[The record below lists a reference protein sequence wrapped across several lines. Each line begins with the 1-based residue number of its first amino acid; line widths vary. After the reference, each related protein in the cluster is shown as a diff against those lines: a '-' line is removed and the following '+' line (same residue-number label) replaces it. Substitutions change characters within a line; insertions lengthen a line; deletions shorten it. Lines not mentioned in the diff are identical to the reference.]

1 MSVPHIAP
9 PKGMRKFEFK
19 QSKYEH
25 LDGMAPIRCICTGS
39 SASGKSLLVAN
50 LIMDV
55 FAHKWERVY
64 VFSKTAKTDHTWEA
78 VDKFLRKNLKIPE
91 DEQLFFDDFDVD
103 KLNEIIETQKRI
115 IEYQKKKDKQI
126 HGSSGPL
133 MQICIV
139 VDDFGGDENI
149 MRHKK
154 GEALK
159 NLFLMGRHFGINVI
173 ISVQKYRLAGTV
185 MRTQATLLMYFKA
198 RSMNDLEAFLEEN
211 SALAPGGKKQL
222 MEIYKMATAEP
233 FNFLT
238 INQLTKDPSKIF
250 MKNLESYLVPS

>member
-1 MSVPHIAP
+1 MIVPHIAP

-19 QSKYEH
+19 QSKYPH
-25 LDGMAPIRCICTGS
+25 LDGMAPIRCIVTGS
-39 SASGKSLLVAN
+39 SGSGKGILIAN
-50 LIMDV
+50 LITDI

-91 DEQLFFDDFDVD
+91 DEQLFFDDFDVN

-115 IEYQKKKDKQI
+115 IEYQKKKNQNPLLQI
-126 HGSSGPL
+126 A
-133 MQICIV
+133 III
-139 VDDFGGDENI
+139 DDFGGDENI

-233 FNFLT
+233 FGFLT

>member
-25 LDGMAPIRCICTGS
+25 LHGMAPIRCIVTGS
-39 SASGKSLLVAN
+39 SGSGKGILIAN
-50 LIMDV
+50 LITDI

-78 VDKFLRKNLKIPE
+78 VDKFLRKKIPE

-115 IEYQKKKDKQI
+115 IDYQKRKHKQI
-126 HGSSGPL
+126 HGQSGPL

-233 FNFLT
+233 FGFLT

>member
-25 LDGMAPIRCICTGS
+25 LHGMAPIRCIVTGS
-39 SASGKSLLVAN
+39 SGSGKGILIAN
-50 LIMDV
+50 LITDI

-78 VDKFLRKNLKIPE
+78 VDKFLRKNLKIKE
-91 DEQLFFDDFDVD
+91 NEQLFFDDFDVN

-115 IEYQKKKDKQI
+115 IEYQKKKNQNPLLQI
-126 HGSSGPL
+126 A
-133 MQICIV
+133 III
-139 VDDFGGDENI
+139 DDFGGDENI

-233 FNFLT
+233 FGFLT

>member
-9 PKGMRKFEFK
+9 PKGMQKFEFK

-25 LDGMAPIRCICTGS
+25 LHGMAPIRCICTG
-39 SASGKSLLVAN
+39 ASGSGKGILIAN

-64 VFSKTAKTDHTWEA
+64 VFSKTASSDHTWNA

-115 IEYQKKKDKQI
+115 IQYQKKKNQN
-126 HGSSGPL
+126 PL
-133 MQICIV
+133 MQIAII
-139 VDDFGGDENI
+139 VDDFGGDERI

-159 NLFLMGRHFGINVI
+159 NLFLLGRHFWN
-173 ISVQKYRLAGTV
+173 
-185 MRTQATLLMYFKA
+185 
-198 RSMNDLEAFLEEN
+198 
-211 SALAPGGKKQL
+211 
-222 MEIYKMATAEP
+222 
-233 FNFLT
+233 
-238 INQLTKDPSKIF
+238 
-250 MKNLESYLVPS
+250 

>member
-19 QSKYEH
+19 QSKYPH
-25 LDGMAPIRCICTGS
+25 LDGMAPIRCIVTGS
-39 SASGKSLLVAN
+39 SGSGKGILIAN
-50 LIMDV
+50 LITDV

-115 IEYQKKKDKQI
+115 IDYQKKKNQNPLLQI
-126 HGSSGPL
+126 G
-133 MQICIV
+133 IV
-139 VDDFGGDENI
+139 IDDFGGDENI

-185 MRTQATLLMYFKA
+185 MRTQATLLLYFKA

-222 MEIYKMATAEP
+222 MEIYKMATAE
-233 FNFLT
+233 NWGFLT

>member
-25 LDGMAPIRCICTGS
+25 LHGMAPIRCICTGS
-39 SASGKSLLVAN
+39 SGSGKSLLVAN

-91 DEQLFFDDFDVD
+91 DEQLFFDDFDVN

-115 IEYQKKKDKQI
+115 IEYQKKKNQNPLLQI
-126 HGSSGPL
+126 A
-133 MQICIV
+133 III
-139 VDDFGGDENI
+139 DDFGGDENI

-211 SALAPGGKKQL
+211 SALAPGGKRQL

-233 FNFLT
+233 FGFLT

>member
-19 QSKYEH
+19 QSKYPH
-25 LDGMAPIRCICTGS
+25 LDGMAPIRCIVTGS
-39 SASGKSLLVAN
+39 SGSGKGILIAN
-50 LIMDV
+50 LITDV

-91 DEQLFFDDFDVD
+91 DEQLFFDDFDVN

-115 IEYQKKKDKQI
+115 IEYQKKKNQNPLLQI
-126 HGSSGPL
+126 A
-133 MQICIV
+133 III
-139 VDDFGGDENI
+139 DDFGGDENI

-233 FNFLT
+233 FGFLT